1 MHLQPPAPAA
11 GGLVFQLFHPAREVS
26 AYSFSMDPRPPA
38 PPANAAES
46 PGDRM
51 DEARRLFIERWAQMA
66 THWGVPRSMAE
77 VHALLFVEGRPF
89 NTDELMARLGI
100 SRGNASM
107 TVRTLV
113 EWGIVSKSHR
123 REDRRDYYQAEQ
135 DVMTLF
141 ATVIRVR
148 KRREVDPLLTLVSDC
163 RAAVS
168 RVPCHG
174 QDPQAQRDAA
184 DLDRKLDDIDAFVRA
199 VDALAEQYLHADRK
213 GIGQLFAA
221 LEAMR

>member
-1 MHLQPPAPAA
+1 MATPTPVP
-11 GGLVFQLFHPAREVS
+11 S
-26 AYSFSMDPRPPA
+26 AE
-38 PPANAAES
+38 NAAAERLA
-46 PGDRM
+46 D
-51 DEARRLFIERWAQMA
+51 ARRLFIERWSRMA
-66 THWGVPRSMAE
+66 AHWGVPRSMAE

-113 EWGIVSKSHR
+113 EWGIVTKTHC
-123 REDRRDYYQAEQ
+123 REDRRDYYCAEQ

-148 KRREVDPLLTLVSDC
+148 KRREVDPLLTLVDEC
-163 RAAVS
+163 RAAVAL
-168 RVPCHG
+168 VPRDG
-174 QDPQAQRDAA
+174 PDQAASQQAA
-184 DLDRKLDDIDAFVRA
+184 ELGRKLDDIDGFVRTFD
-199 VDALAEQYLHADRK
+199 VLAEHYLHAERQS
-213 GIGQLFAA
+213 IGQLFAA

>member
-1 MHLQPPAPAA
+1 MATPTSVPPA
-11 GGLVFQLFHPAREVS
+11 
-26 AYSFSMDPRPPA
+26 D
-38 PPANAAES
+38 NAAAERLA
-46 PGDRM
+46 D
-51 DEARRLFIERWAQMA
+51 ARRLFIERWARMA
-66 THWGVPRSMAE
+66 AHWGVPRSMAE

-113 EWGIVSKSHR
+113 EWGIVTKTHC
-123 REDRRDYYQAEQ
+123 REDRRDYYCAEQ

-148 KRREVDPLLTLVSDC
+148 KRREVDPLLKLVDEC
-163 RAAVS
+163 RAAVALVPRDGPDQAAS
-168 RVPCHG
+168 R
-174 QDPQAQRDAA
+174 QAAE
-184 DLDRKLDDIDAFVRA
+184 LGRKLDDIDGFVRTFD
-199 VDALAEQYLHADRK
+199 VLAEHYLHAERQS
-213 GIGQLFAA
+213 IGQLFAA

>member
-1 MHLQPPAPAA
+1 MAPRPTEPQRPAA
-11 GGLVFQLFHPAREVS
+11 DSPA
-26 AYSFSMDPRPPA
+26 
-38 PPANAAES
+38 
-46 PGDRM
+46 DRVE
-51 DEARRLFIERWAQMA
+51 EARRIFIERWAQMA
-66 THWGVPRSMAE
+66 AHWGVPRSMAE

-113 EWGIVSKSHR
+113 EWGLVTKSHR

-148 KRREVDPLLTLVSDC
+148 KRREVDPLLALVTDC

-168 RVPCHG
+168 RIE
-174 QDPQAQRDAA
+174 RDGTDRDTERQAA
-184 DLDRKLDDIDAFVRA
+184 DLDRKLDDIDGFVRT
-199 VDALAEQYLHADRK
+199 VDALAEHYLHADRQGIGPQGVGTQ

>member
-1 MHLQPPAPAA
+1 MDPCPPATPAK
-11 GGLVFQLFHPAREVS
+11 
-26 AYSFSMDPRPPA
+26 
-38 PPANAAES
+38 AAET
-46 PGDRM
+46 PADRL

-113 EWGIVSKSHR
+113 EWGIVTKSHR

-174 QDPQAQRDAA
+174 KDAQAQRDAA
-184 DLDRKLDDIDAFVRA
+184 DLDRKLDDIDAFVRT
-199 VDALAEQYLHADRK
+199 VDALAEHYLHADRK

>member
-1 MHLQPPAPAA
+1 MATPTPVPPAHHA
-11 GGLVFQLFHPAREVS
+11 
-26 AYSFSMDPRPPA
+26 
-38 PPANAAES
+38 AAERLA
-46 PGDRM
+46 D
-51 DEARRLFIERWAQMA
+51 ARRLFIERWSRMA
-66 THWGVPRSMAE
+66 AHWGVPRSMAE

-113 EWGIVSKSHR
+113 EWGIVTKTHR
-123 REDRRDYYQAEQ
+123 REDRRDYYCAEQ

-148 KRREVDPLLTLVSDC
+148 KRREVDPLLTLVDEC
-163 RAAVS
+163 RAAVALVPRDGPDQDAS
-168 RVPCHG
+168 R
-174 QDPQAQRDAA
+174 QAEE
-184 DLDRKLDDIDAFVRA
+184 LGRKLDDIDGFVRTFD
-199 VDALAEQYLHADRK
+199 VLAEHYLHAERQS
-213 GIGQLFAA
+213 IGQLFAA

>member
-1 MHLQPPAPAA
+1 
-11 GGLVFQLFHPAREVS
+11 VE
-26 AYSFSMDPRPPA
+26 
-38 PPANAAES
+38 
-46 PGDRM
+46 
-51 DEARRLFIERWAQMA
+51 EARRLFIERWAQMA

-113 EWGIVSKSHR
+113 EWGLVTKSHR

-148 KRREVDPLLTLVSDC
+148 KRREVDPLLSLVADC

-168 RVPCHG
+168 RIE
-174 QDPQAQRDAA
+174 RDGTDRDTERHAA
-184 DLDRKLDDIDAFVRA
+184 DLDRKLDDIDGFVRT
-199 VDALAEQYLHADRK
+199 VDALAEHYLHAEHQGVGPQGIGPQ

>member
-1 MHLQPPAPAA
+1 M
-11 GGLVFQLFHPAREVS
+11 E
-26 AYSFSMDPRPPA
+26 D
-38 PPANAAES
+38 
-46 PGDRM
+46 
-51 DEARRLFIERWAQMA
+51 ARRLFIERWAQMA
-66 THWGVPRSMAE
+66 AHWGVPRSMAE

-113 EWGIVSKSHR
+113 EWGIVTKSHR

-148 KRREVDPLLTLVSDC
+148 KRREVDPLLSLVSDC
-163 RAAVS
+163 REAVA
-168 RVPCHG
+168 RIPRDG
-174 QDPQAQRDAA
+174 QDQVAERQAAE
-184 DLDRKLDDIDAFVRA
+184 LGGKLDDIAGFVRT
-199 VDALAEQYLHADRK
+199 VDALAEHYLHADRQ
-213 GIGQLFAA
+213 GIGELFAA